1 MVLATVTITLPRV
14 WEEERL
20 LLHPGS
26 AIQINECLVPG
37 SAIRDSSFKKKLEAH
52 TDETARDDRLYVTI
66 SIIQQGYN
74 LMHNVINF
82 LIQKKKIKG
91 TKKHWARQNASEV
104 KATYPAKIQRKNNSD
119 TSLIPSLRWQLNGK
133 DTWNTMDLV
142 WPNDR

>member
-26 AIQINECLVPG
+26 AIQINESLVPG

-74 LMHNVINF
+74 LMYNVIINF
-82 LIQKKKIKG
+82 LIQKGKK
-91 TKKHWARQNASEV
+91 WARQNASKV
-104 KATYPAKIQRKNNSD
+104 KATYPAKIQRKNNSE
-119 TSLIPSLRWQLNGK
+119 TSLIFEVAVEWKRYMKHHGLGMTKWQVISR
-133 DTWNTMDLV
+133 TI
-142 WPNDR
+142 